1 MIEKPT
7 VLILGAGASMPY
19 GFPTGRELVNIILKH
34 LNPLTGSKLPT
45 TLKRFGIKA
54 NTIRDFS
61 KNLAY
66 SGRQS
71 VDAFLEHRPEFL
83 KVGKL
88 AITLS
93 LIPYENELR
102 LFDRKKYETNW
113 YEYLF
118 NKLNAPF
125 NSFHEN
131 KLAII
136 TFNYDRS
143 IEHYL
148 ITALSSAYGK
158 STEECAVQLNTIPI
172 IHVHGRLGALPWQE
186 GFKRLYEPEPFIDEV
201 EDVSEQIKVITE
213 DVKDSSEFK
222 ESFTEMRNASDI
234 IFLGF
239 GYHDDNLQRL
249 RIKEFGKMRPVGS
262 AYGLGNSERQD
273 IEGKWGIKLPREH
286 GEVLEF
292 LKNQVT
298 LR

>member
-1 MIEKPT
+1 M
-7 VLILGAGASMPY
+7 LILGAGASAPY
-19 GFPTGRELVNIILKH
+19 GFPAGRKLMNIILKH
-34 LNPLTGSKLPT
+34 LDPMKGSELPV
-45 TLKRFGIKA
+45 TLARFGIKA
-54 NTIRDFS
+54 NTIKDFS
-61 KNLAY
+61 KNLDY

-93 LIPYENELR
+93 LIPYENESR
-102 LFDRKKYETNW
+102 LFDRNKYETNW

-143 IEHYL
+143 LEHYL
-148 ITALSSAYGK
+148 ITALGSAYGK
-158 STEECAVQLNTIPI
+158 SVEECSVPLNTIPI

-186 GFKRLYEPEPFIDEV
+186 GLKRSYEPEPFIDEI
-201 EDVSEQIKVITE
+201 EAVSEQIKVITD
-213 DVKDSSEFK
+213 DVQDSSEFK
-222 ESFTEMRNASDI
+222 EASTQMHNALDI

-239 GYHDDNLQRL
+239 GYHDENLQRL
-249 RIKEFGKMRPVGS
+249 RIKEFGNKHPVGS
-262 AYGLGNSERQD
+262 AYGLGDSEILD
-273 IEGKWGIKLPREH
+273 VKGKWGIKLAKEH

-292 LKNQVT
+292 LKNHVT